1 MTISNTFD
9 AAELSGQAFSA
20 DVVIIGSGAGG
31 GVSAEI
37 FAQAGY
43 RVLLIEEGPLKTAR
57 DFKMREKDA
66 YPQLYQESAGRKTL
80 DKAINILQGRSVGG
94 STTVNWTTSFRTPEK
109 TLNYWQ
115 NHFGIKAHNNESLA
129 PWFEKMEQRLNIESW
144 QVPANFNNQTI
155 ADGAEKLGWSHSSI
169 ARNVKGC
176 ANLGYCGLGCPINAK
191 QSMLVTTIPAAL
203 KAGAQLIYKARVERI
218 AYQQDKVTGCELVA
232 MDDFGQPITGKKI
245 EIKAPL
251 VILSAGAIGSPAVL
265 LRSKVPDPYQLI
277 GKRTFLHPTI
287 ISAAIMPD
295 KVNGYAG
302 APQSIYSDHFLWPDH
317 EPIESGEMGF
327 KIEAAPLHPL
337 LTSTVLTSF
346 GQEHFELMQQFPH
359 IQGSIALLRDGFHEQ
374 SVGGEVV
381 LDDYGFPKLKYELN
395 DYFWRSA
402 RKALLA
408 MAEMQFAAGA
418 EQVLPLHLYAKPYSN
433 WQQAKI
439 AIEKLPMQAL
449 KALVFSAHV
458 MGGCAMGSDKKRSV
472 VDESGCFHH
481 LEGLYV
487 FDGSIFPTSIG
498 ANPQLSIYG
507 MVAKLASQLVASH
520 PSLE

>member
-1 MTISNTFD
+1 MKTSSAID
-9 AAELSGQAFSA
+9 AAYLQQKKLSA

-94 STTVNWTTSFRTPEK
+94 STTINWTTSFRTPEQ
-109 TLNYWQ
+109 TLLHWKSN
-115 NHFGIKAHNNESLA
+115 FGIEAHNQKTLA
-129 PWFEKMEQRLNIESW
+129 PWFDTMEQRLNIEPW
-144 QVPANFNNQTI
+144 QVPANENNQTI
-155 ADGAEKLGWSHSSI
+155 ANGAEKLGWSHSGI

-191 QSMLVTTIPAAL
+191 QSMLTTTIPAAL

-218 AYQQDKVTGCELVA
+218 NYQKDKVTGCELVA
-232 MDDFGQPITGKKI
+232 MDDFGQPIANRKVSVT
-245 EIKAPL
+245 APL

-265 LRSKVPDPYQLI
+265 LRSQVPDPNKVI
-277 GKRTFLHPTI
+277 GKRTFLHPTV
-287 ISAAIMPD
+287 ISAAIMPEA
-295 KVNGYAG
+295 VNGYAG
-302 APQSIYSDHFLWPDH
+302 APQSIYSDHFLWPDS
-317 EPIESGEMGF
+317 EDMGF

-346 GQEHFELMQQFPH
+346 GQQHFDLMQQFPN
-359 IQGSIALLRDGFHEQ
+359 IQGSIALLRDGFDER
-374 SVGGEVV
+374 SVGGEVI

-402 RKALLA
+402 RQALLA

-418 EQVLPLHLYAKPYSN
+418 EKVLPLHLYSQPYTD
-433 WQQAKI
+433 WQQAKS
-439 AIEKLPMQAL
+439 AIEELPMESL

-458 MGGCAMGSDKKRSV
+458 MGGCAMGSDKARSV
-472 VDESGCFHH
+472 VDETGRFHH
-481 LEGLYV
+481 LKGLYI

-498 ANPQLSIYG
+498 ANPQLSIYAL
-507 MVAKLASQLVASH
+507 VAKLASQLAATSRI
-520 PSLE
+520 S

>member
-1 MTISNTFD
+1 MMISNTFD
-9 AAELSGQAFSA
+9 AAELADKVLSA

-37 FAQAGY
+37 FSQAGY

-57 DFKMREKDA
+57 DFNMQEKEA
-66 YPQLYQESAGRKTL
+66 YPQLYQESAGRKKL

-109 TLNYWQ
+109 TLKYWQ
-115 NHFGIKAHNNESLA
+115 VNLGIKRHDYESLA
-129 PWFEKMEQRLNIESW
+129 PWFKKMEQRLNIAPW
-144 QVPANFNNQTI
+144 QIPANANNQTI
-155 ADGAEKLGWSHSSI
+155 ANGAKKLGWSYSSI

-203 KAGAQLIYKARVERI
+203 KAGAELIYKARVERLT
-218 AYQQDKVTGCELVA
+218 YQQDTVTGCELLA

-245 EIKAPL
+245 KVKAPL

-265 LRSKVPDPYQLI
+265 LRSKVPDPNKLI
-277 GKRTFLHPTI
+277 GKRTFLHPTL
-287 ISAAIMPD
+287 ISAAVMPEA
-295 KVNGYAG
+295 VNGYAG
-302 APQSIYSDHFLWPDH
+302 APQSIYSDHFLWP
-317 EPIESGEMGF
+317 ETNEMGF

-346 GQEHFELMQQFPH
+346 GQQHFDLMQQFPH
-359 IQGSIALLRDGFHEQ
+359 IQGSIALLRDGFDEQ

-395 DYFWRSA
+395 DYFWKSA

-418 EQVLPLHLYAKPYSN
+418 KQVLPIHLYSKPYRS
-433 WQQAKI
+433 WSEAKT
-439 AIEKLPMQAL
+439 AIEKLSMKPL
-449 KALVFSAHV
+449 EALVFSAHV
-458 MGGCAMGSDKKRSV
+458 MGGCAMGSDTKSSV
-472 VDESGCFHH
+472 VDEDGRYHH
-481 LEGLYV
+481 LQGLYI

-507 MVAKLASQLVASH
+507 MVAKLATQLASA
-520 PSLE
+520 SRIY

>member
-1 MTISNTFD
+1 MMISNTFD
-9 AAELSGQAFSA
+9 AAELADKVLSA

-37 FAQAGY
+37 FAAAGY
-43 RVLLIEEGPLKTAR
+43 QVLLIEEGPLKTAR

-94 STTVNWTTSFRTPEK
+94 STTVNWTTSFRTPEQ
-109 TLNYWQ
+109 TLLHWKSN
-115 NHFGIKAHNNESLA
+115 FGIEAHNQNSLA
-129 PWFEKMEQRLNIESW
+129 PWFDTMEQRLNIEPW
-144 QVPANFNNQTI
+144 QVPANANNQTI
-155 ADGAEKLGWSHSSI
+155 ANGAEKLGWSYSGI

-191 QSMLVTTIPAAL
+191 QSMLTTTIPAAL
-203 KAGAQLIYKARVERI
+203 KAGAKLIYKARVERI
-218 AYQQDKVTGCELVA
+218 TYENEKVTGCELVA
-232 MDDFGQPITGKKI
+232 MDDFGQPITNRQVRVV
-245 EIKAPL
+245 APL

-265 LRSKVPDPYQLI
+265 LRSQVPDPNKLI
-277 GKRTFLHPTI
+277 GKRTFLHPTV
-287 ISAAIMPD
+287 ISAAIMPEA
-295 KVNGYAG
+295 VNGYAG

-317 EPIESGEMGF
+317 EPIESDDMGF

-346 GQEHFELMQQFPH
+346 GHQHFDLMQQFPH
-359 IQGSIALLRDGFHEQ
+359 IQGSIALLRDGFDER
-374 SVGGEVV
+374 SVGGEVI

-433 WQQAKI
+433 WQQAKS
-439 AIEKLPMQAL
+439 AIEELPMESL

-458 MGGCAMGSDKKRSV
+458 MGGCAMGRDKKRSV

-481 LEGLYV
+481 LKGLYI

-507 MVAKLASQLVASH
+507 IVAKLASQLATTSRI
-520 PSLE
+520 

>member
-1 MTISNTFD
+1 MKTSSAFD
-9 AAELSGQAFSA
+9 ALSLQEDKLSA

-43 RVLLIEEGPLKTAR
+43 QVLLIEEGPLKTAR

-94 STTVNWTTSFRTPEK
+94 STTVNWTTSFRTPEQ
-109 TLNYWQ
+109 TLNHWQ
-115 NHFGIKAHNNESLA
+115 NHFAIETYNHDELA
-129 PWFEKMEQRLNIESW
+129 PWFEKMEQRLNIEPW
-144 QVPANFNNQTI
+144 RVPANRNNQTI
-155 ADGAEKLGWSHSSI
+155 VDGAEQLGWSYSSI

-191 QSMLVTTIPAAL
+191 QSMLTTTIPAAL
-203 KAGAQLIYKARVERI
+203 EAGAKLIYKAKVERI
-218 AYQQDKVTGCELVA
+218 TYLQGKVTGCELVA
-232 MDDFGQPITGKKI
+232 MDDFGQPVKDGKIMI
-245 EIKAPL
+245 ESPL
-251 VILSAGAIGSPAVL
+251 VILSAGAVGSPAVL
-265 LRSKVPDPYQLI
+265 LRSRVPDPDNLI
-277 GKRTFLHPTI
+277 GKRTFLHPTV
-287 ISAAIMPD
+287 ISAAVMPEA
-295 KVNGYAG
+295 VNGYAG
-302 APQSIYSDHFLWPDH
+302 APQSIYSDHFLWPDNDD
-317 EPIESGEMGF
+317 MGF

-346 GQEHFELMQQFPH
+346 GHEHFALMQQFPN
-359 IQGSIALLRDGFHEQ
+359 IQGSIALLRDGFDER
-374 SVGGEVV
+374 SVGGEVI

-395 DYFWRSA
+395 DYFWQGA

-418 EQVLPLHLYAKPYSN
+418 KQVLPLHLYSKSYAN
-433 WQQAKI
+433 WRQAKS
-439 AIEKLPMQAL
+439 AIEQLPMEPL

-458 MGGCAMGSDKKRSV
+458 MGGCAMGSDEKYAV
-472 VDESGCFHH
+472 VNESGRFHH
-481 LEGLYV
+481 LKGLYI

-507 MVAKLASQLVASH
+507 MVARLASQLATTSRI
-520 PSLE
+520 S

>member
-1 MTISNTFD
+1 MKLTNTID
-9 AAELSGQAFSA
+9 AERIEEQALAA
-20 DVVIIGSGAGG
+20 DVVIIGTGAGG

-37 FAQAGY
+37 FAAAGY
-43 RVLLIEEGPLKTAR
+43 RVLMIEEGPLKSAR
-57 DFKMREKDA
+57 DFKMHEKEA

-94 STTVNWTTSFRTPEK
+94 STTVNWTTSFRTPEQ
-109 TLNYWQ
+109 TLEHWRSQ
-115 NHFGIKAHNNESLA
+115 FGMQKHSKESLA
-129 PWFEKMEQRLNIESW
+129 PWFKKMEQRLNIAPW
-144 QVPANFNNQTI
+144 QIPANQNNQAI
-155 ADGAEKLGWSHSSI
+155 ATGAKKLGWSFSSI

-203 KAGAQLIYKARVERI
+203 QAGARLIYKARVERI
-218 AYQQDKVTGCELVA
+218 TYEKGAVTGCELIA
-232 MDDFGQPITGKKI
+232 MDEFGQPMHNRVITVT
-245 EIKAPL
+245 APL
-251 VILSAGAIGSPAVL
+251 VVLSAGAIGSPAVL
-265 LRSKVPDPYQLI
+265 LRSKVPDPNELI
-277 GKRTFLHPTI
+277 GKRTFLHPTL
-287 ISAAIMPD
+287 ISASVMPEA
-295 KVNGYAG
+295 VNGYAG
-302 APQSIYSDHFLWPDH
+302 APQSIYSDHFLWPQTN
-317 EPIESGEMGF
+317 GMGF

-346 GQEHFELMQQFPH
+346 GQQHFSLMQQFPH
-359 IQGSIALLRDGFHEQ
+359 IQGSIALLRDGFDAQ

-381 LDDYGFPKLKYELN
+381 LDDYGFPKLNYELN

-418 EQVLPLHLYAKPYSN
+418 TKVLPIHLHAKPYRS
-433 WQQAKI
+433 WQEAQR
-439 AIEKLPMQAL
+439 AIEQLPMEPL

-458 MGGCAMGSDKKRSV
+458 MGGCAMGADARSSV
-472 VDESGCFHH
+472 VDEDGRYYH
-481 LEGLYV
+481 LSGLYI

-507 MVAKLASQLVASH
+507 MVARLASELVAS
-520 PSLE
+520 SRIS